1 MFSLIKHRLIKIL
14 EKIPLIQVLVYN
26 NLQYFRFLF
35 PHDKDYYALNLL
47 FKKNEKRTFLDIGGN
62 IGLSTIGF
70 RELGFKK
77 NRIIMF
83 EPDKLLLNKYISK
96 VKKNYSNIKI
106 YPFGLSN
113 KNQKKKLYRA
123 YYKNIF
129 FHFNNSFDLNYL
141 KEKLKHNYRDKS
153 KEFKIKSQVFN
164 LKKYDDLKIPDNI
177 CFIKIDVEGFDDLVL
192 YGMKNF
198 LKKNNPVIL
207 VEYNESNFLKIYMF
221 LKKKYDC
228 FFYDFD
234 KNILQ
239 KLSSKKIYKLI
250 RGEILENKYKKN
262 SVNIFFIKKTKNK
275 VYM

>member
-1 MFSLIKHRLIKIL
+1 MFH
-14 EKIPLIQVLVYN
+14 
-26 NLQYFRFLF
+26 
-35 PHDKDYYALNLL
+35 
-47 FKKNEKRTFLDIGGN
+47 KNW
-62 IGLSTIGF
+62 
-70 RELGFKK
+70 
-77 NRIIMF
+77 
-83 EPDKLLLNKYISK
+83 
-96 VKKNYSNIKI
+96 
-106 YPFGLSN
+106 
-113 KNQKKKLYRA
+113 
-123 YYKNIF
+123 
-129 FHFNNSFDLNYL
+129 
-141 KEKLKHNYRDKS
+141 
-153 KEFKIKSQVFN
+153 
-164 LKKYDDLKIPDNI
+164 
-177 CFIKIDVEGFDDLVL
+177 CWGFDDLVL